1 MNDVSEMIS
10 GHVFDMLDPQQ
21 VRELCDWIKADRE
34 NARRFARETL
44 ILAHVRQQ
52 IIGESNLRLEA
63 ESQAL
68 SAEEDPI
75 DDRFD
80 STLILQ
86 AVEQDL
92 RASQTRRQ
100 ATDQTSPSVPVRLSP
115 VHVSDSASE
124 PQRRY
129 IVIPRSVVYLA
140 VAAMAA
146 VFILAVQPWFRSN
159 QQMFLPP
166 SHDPAGFEVARLTEA
181 VNCVWDDPQ
190 VPTQSGAELRPG
202 KLNLVQGRARITFRS
217 GAQVVLAAP
226 CTFEIKN
233 DMRGYLHG
241 GQLSANV
248 PRRARGFTVETR
260 SVQIVDLGTEFGVR
274 IEPTTGEVEVHVF
287 AGEVEAHMLD
297 RRGVPHR
304 TKRLMSDEAARFDS
318 RNEQITAITVD
329 ERPFHRTTLANTPYA
344 AQVLADR
351 PLGYWPLTE
360 QAGQMIIED
369 HSGNHF
375 HGRVH
380 GQVDVAGTTGI
391 EPNNYAAVF
400 RGEGQIDI
408 GVFPQF
414 RMANNFTIEAWVRLD
429 DLEGRGGWFVSAYV
443 GRGINHGWGLGYN
456 VPNRFDHRRFH
467 PGIRA
472 GIFDVRDYD
481 FASATSLLKPGTW
494 HHCVL
499 TVDELSVG
507 RFYLDGKHV
516 QTITGAEPAILDN
529 YFIVL
534 GGIHNAPSH
543 FNGAL
548 AHVAIYNR
556 VLGEDRIESHYLAAN
571 PTETRP
577 ADGN

>member
-380 GQVDVAGTTGI
+380 GQVDVAGTTGS
-391 EPNNYAAVF
+391 NRTTMQRFSAARDKSTSACSRSSAWPTTSPSR
-400 RGEGQIDI
+400 RGSGSMIWRDVVA
-408 GVFPQF
+408 GSFPL
-414 RMANNFTIEAWVRLD
+414 MWDAASITD
-429 DLEGRGGWFVSAYV
+429 GGWATTFPIASIIVVS
-443 GRGINHGWGLGYN
+443 
-456 VPNRFDHRRFH
+456 
-467 PGIRA
+467 IRA
-472 GIFDVRDYD
+472 SAQ
-481 FASATSLLKPGTW
+481 ASSTCVIMTSP
-494 HHCVL
+494 
-499 TVDELSVG
+499 
-507 RFYLDGKHV
+507 R
-516 QTITGAEPAILDN
+516 
-529 YFIVL
+529 
-534 GGIHNAPSH
+534 
-543 FNGAL
+543 
-548 AHVAIYNR
+548 
-556 VLGEDRIESHYLAAN
+556 
-571 PTETRP
+571 RP
-577 ADGN
+577 LC